1 MYEALTSAW
10 AGVFY
15 AAVILFALAELLIP
29 ARAGSRTLD
38 RRWSTNIGLYL
49 LNMLLHR
56 FLGPVLAVVVG
67 HAALAGETG
76 VLAWLAVP
84 PLPAIVV
91 GILVLDLWK
100 YLEHRLMHGVPL
112 LWRLHLVHH
121 SDTDVDFTTAERH
134 HPLEVVIGTVGFVAV
149 TVAFAIPP
157 LAIALYAL
165 IATIV
170 ALFSHANI
178 QVGRALDRPLS
189 WVIVTPAVHN
199 VHHSAERAETDSN
212 FGLMMTLW
220 DRLFGTYTADTP
232 QSAAARQIGLEYFRS
247 DRDGW
252 LDRVLLQ
259 PFRHASDR
267 VDALP
272 PRPRPG
278 DRPSPP
284 ATE

>member
-10 AGVFY
+10 ASVFY
-15 AAVILFALAELLIP
+15 AAVILFALGELLVP
-29 ARAGSRTLD
+29 AREGSRTLD

-56 FLGPVLAVVVG
+56 FLGPLLAIAIG
-67 HAALAGETG
+67 YGALAGETG
-76 VLAWLAVP
+76 LLAWLALP
-84 PLPAIVV
+84 ALPAIVV

-121 SDTDVDFTTAERH
+121 SDIDVDFTTAERH

-149 TVAFAIPP
+149 TVAFGIPP
-157 LAIALYAL
+157 LAVALYAL
-165 IATIV
+165 AATVV
-170 ALFSHANI
+170 AVFSHANI
-178 QVGRALDRPLS
+178 RVARSLDRPLS

-220 DRLFGTYTADTP
+220 DRLFGTYTVDTP
-232 QSAAARQIGLEYFRS
+232 QTAAARQLGLEYFR
-247 DRDGW
+247 DGRDGW

-259 PFRHASDR
+259 PFTPTSAPGEGLPGHAR
-267 VDALP
+267 A
-272 PRPRPG
+272 G
-278 DRPSPP
+278 DRPTPP
-284 ATE
+284 AAE

>member
-10 AGVFY
+10 ASVFY
-15 AAVILFALAELLIP
+15 AAVILLALGELLIP
-29 ARAGSRTLD
+29 ARQGARALD

-67 HAALAGETG
+67 YGALAGDVG
-76 VLAWLAVP
+76 VFAWLAVP
-84 PLPAIVV
+84 ALPAIVA
-91 GILVLDLWK
+91 GILLLDLWK
-100 YLEHRLMHGVPL
+100 YVEHRLMHAVPL

-149 TVAFAIPP
+149 TVVFAIPP

-170 ALFSHANI
+170 AVFSHANI

-220 DRLFGTYTADTP
+220 DRLFGTYTVDTP
-232 QSAAARQIGLEYFRS
+232 HRAAARQLGLEYFRN

-259 PFRHASDR
+259 PFTHTWARAKT
-267 VDALP
+267 LP
-272 PRPRPG
+272 PSPTPG
-278 DRPSPP
+278 ERPSPP
-284 ATE
+284 AAE